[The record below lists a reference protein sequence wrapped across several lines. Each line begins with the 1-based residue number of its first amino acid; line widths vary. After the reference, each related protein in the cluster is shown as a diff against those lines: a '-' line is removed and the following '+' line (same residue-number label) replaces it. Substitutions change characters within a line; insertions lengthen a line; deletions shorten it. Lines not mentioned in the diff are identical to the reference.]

1 MTNRR
6 DSRLLLAT
14 VVIFVLMFISPF
26 AFAAIAVE
34 DLTGTLSVKTP
45 TGEVITVE
53 PGQPIPQI
61 PSGSTIEVITG
72 SANISVS
79 GTDVA
84 NLLINNSTV
93 AVKDGSKVGVTVDLR
108 TGNATINVIA
118 GSVEVLQPDGTTQTI
133 SKGSQFSAPAPA
145 PVSMDTLDVPGTNPA
160 QNTGREGDAEQGLVK
175 GY

>member
-1 MTNRR
+1 MVNRGNLR
-6 DSRLLLAT
+6 FFFAVAAIF
-14 VVIFVLMFISPF
+14 VVIFATPS

-34 DLTGTLSVKTP
+34 NLTGTLSIKTP
-45 TGEVITVE
+45 TGEVMTVE
-53 PGQPIPQI
+53 AGQPIPQI
-61 PSGSTIEVITG
+61 PSGSTIELITG

-84 NLLINNSTV
+84 NFLINNSTV
-93 AVKDGSKVGVTVDLR
+93 VLKDGSKVGVTIDLQ

-133 SKGSQFSAPAPA
+133 NAGSQFSAPAPT
-145 PVSMDTLDVPGTNPA
+145 PVSMDTLNVPGTNPA
-160 QNTGREGDAEQGLVK
+160 QNTGREGDAEQGLIK